1 MAVDVRALG
10 ARQHQQD
17 LCRSGP
23 LVTPAPLPTETI
35 WTAGGLPTHPGR
47 GAEADYQWFSPSK
60 DQNRFNM
67 GLGWSF

>member
-1 MAVDVRALG
+1 
-10 ARQHQQD
+10 
-17 LCRSGP
+17 
-23 LVTPAPLPTETI
+23 VTPAPLPTETI